1 MSVVALDRRFSEWDQ
16 TERPDLELLLAMGID
31 GGELTW
37 EDLMKKCRI
46 IIRAEAG
53 SGKSTEMKE
62 QARLAREI
70 LPSRPI

>member
-1 MSVVALDRRFSEWDQ
+1 
-16 TERPDLELLLAMGID
+16 MGID